1 MANGARIE
9 ESEKEEDQ
17 KTFHQAKDKD
27 KKELGAKAF
36 QIEPSL
42 EELCHI
48 EDEGS
53 GEGVKAE
60 TISRKEVHEKSHE
73 EG

>member
-1 MANGARIE
+1 MANGTRIKDTE
-9 ESEKEEDQ
+9 EEEDQ
-17 KTFHQAKDKD
+17 KAFHQAKDKD
-27 KKELGAKAF
+27 EKELGAKTF

-60 TISRKEVHEKSHE
+60 TISRKEVH
-73 EG
+73 